1 MDIVTREYS
10 FPSVTGLSDIYAKSW
25 APSEERE
32 VTAVIQILH
41 GMAEHIARYDAFA
54 SYLCGQGF
62 AVFANDHV
70 GHGKSAKSDE
80 ELGYFGEENGW
91 KAFARDAKQV
101 TDLARKAYP
110 GRPIL
115 IFGHSMG
122 SFAARYYTE
131 LYGNEISGA
140 IYCGT
145 SGENPAAGI
154 AVGLASFVAKRRG
167 SRYRSEFI
175 NRLAFGSY
183 NKKCDSPRTAFDWLT
198 KEEEIVDRYLQDPWC
213 GFLFTAAG
221 YRDLFSLLKHVSAP
235 KWYQKVPYP
244 LPILLIS
251 GEMDPVGDYGK
262 GVRQVYQD
270 LKKTGHGDVTLKL
283 YPGDRHEILNETDR
297 KAVFAFIGEWARRVV
312 EGEPANAS
320 KAD

>member
-1 MDIVTREYS
+1 MCI
-10 FPSVTGLSDIYAKSW
+10 
-25 APSEERE
+25 
-32 VTAVIQILH
+32 
-41 GMAEHIARYDAFA
+41 
-54 SYLCGQGF
+54 
-62 AVFANDHV
+62 
-70 GHGKSAKSDE
+70 
-80 ELGYFGEENGW
+80 
-91 KAFARDAKQV
+91 RD
-101 TDLARKAYP
+101 R
-110 GRPIL
+110 
-115 IFGHSMG
+115 
-122 SFAARYYTE
+122 
-131 LYGNEISGA
+131 
-140 IYCGT
+140 
-145 SGENPAAGI
+145 
-154 AVGLASFVAKRRG
+154 
-167 SRYRSEFI
+167 
-175 NRLAFGSY
+175 
-183 NKKCDSPRTAFDWLT
+183 PRTAFDWLT

-262 GVRQVYQD
+262 GVRQVYRD

>member
-1 MDIVTREYS
+1 
-10 FPSVTGLSDIYAKSW
+10 
-25 APSEERE
+25 
-32 VTAVIQILH
+32 
-41 GMAEHIARYDAFA
+41 
-54 SYLCGQGF
+54 
-62 AVFANDHV
+62 
-70 GHGKSAKSDE
+70 
-80 ELGYFGEENGW
+80 
-91 KAFARDAKQV
+91 
-101 TDLARKAYP
+101 
-110 GRPIL
+110 
-115 IFGHSMG
+115 MG

-262 GVRQVYQD
+262 GVRQVYRD